1 MFTKTKNNFRRKT
14 QMKKQSIIS
23 RQKSF
28 LWLAALIAAVIL
40 TTNAPAQQKFL
51 ANLSGLQQ
59 VPATSSTA
67 KGVAVVTLNADE
79 TQATVTI
86 NYSGLSSAVTAA
98 HIHGNAA
105 PGQNAAEIF
114 TVGGA
119 GGASGTITTTVNL
132 TAAQATA
139 MRRQQLYFDIRTN
152 IFPDGEIRGQIK
164 RASMFADEDGDG
176 RDDYST
182 YRQSDNTFYSL
193 LSLGN
198 RVQTRTFGETTPGFL
213 NGSFIGDFEGDGLA
227 DPVRFRVNAAS
238 GALFWIIYQTDTNTV
253 RSVQWGSFAT
263 DFPAV
268 GDYDGDAKQ
277 DVAVF
282 RISEG
287 IWYIIQSS
295 TNQPRYEY
303 FGAPGDASA
312 PGDYDKDGKTDVAV
326 TRNIDGKKY
335 WFIKQSSN
343 GQVRVEQWGLPSDTT
358 FGFGPS
364 LIDFDGD
371 GAQDLVVQRNI
382 GGSAYFFVRRSLD
395 NSIFVEQW
403 GLATDIVFV
412 GIDHDGDGKSDIEA
426 IRPING
432 QNVWFARLSSTGE
445 LRAVVWGSAS
455 DQ

>member
-1 MFTKTKNNFRRKT
+1 
-14 QMKKQSIIS
+14 MKKQSIIS
-23 RQKSF
+23 RQKGF
-28 LWLAALIAAVIL
+28 LWLAALIATVMFA
-40 TTNAPAQQKFL
+40 TSASAQQKFL
-51 ANLSGLQQ
+51 ANLSGLQE

-67 KGVAVVTLNADE
+67 KGVAVVTLSADE
-79 TQATVTI
+79 TQATVTV
-86 NYSGLSSAVTAA
+86 NYSGLSSAVTAV

-114 TVGGA
+114 TVSGA
-119 GGASGTITTTVNL
+119 SETSGTITATVNL

-139 MRRQQLYFDIRTN
+139 LRRQQLYFDIHTN

-164 RASMFADEDGDG
+164 RASMFADGDGDG
-176 RDDYST
+176 RDDYIT

-198 RVQTRTFGETTPGFL
+198 RVQTRSFGETTPGFL
-213 NGSFIGDFEGDGLA
+213 NGSFVGDFDGDGLA
-227 DPVRFRVNAAS
+227 DPVRFRVNPAN
-238 GALFWIIYQTDTNTV
+238 GELFWIIYQTDTNTV
-253 RSVQWGSFAT
+253 RTVQWGSFAT
-263 DFPAV
+263 DFVSV

-282 RISEG
+282 RVSEG
-287 IWYIIQSS
+287 IWFIIESS
-295 TNQPRYEY
+295 TGAPRYEY

-335 WFIKQSSN
+335 WFIKQSSD
-343 GQVRVEQWGLPSDTT
+343 GQVRYEQWGVASDTT

-371 GAQDLVVQRNI
+371 GAQDLVVKRNI
-382 GGSAYFFVRRSLD
+382 DGLAYFFVRRSSD
-395 NSIFVEQW
+395 NSLFVEQW
-403 GLATDIVFV
+403 GLATDIVFA

-426 IRPING
+426 IRPVNG
-432 QNVWFARLSSTGE
+432 QNVWFSRLSSTGE
-445 LRAVVWGSAS
+445 LQAVAWGLAS

>member
-1 MFTKTKNNFRRKT
+1 M
-14 QMKKQSIIS
+14 
-23 RQKSF
+23 
-28 LWLAALIAAVIL
+28 ALIATVIL
-40 TTNAPAQQKFL
+40 TTDGSAQQKFL

-79 TQATVTI
+79 AKATITI
-86 NYSGLSSAVTAA
+86 TYSGLSSAVTAI

-119 GGASGTITTTVNL
+119 SGTSGTITTTINL
-132 TAAQATA
+132 TRTRLGAL
-139 MRRQQLYFDIRTN
+139 RRQRLYFDVHTN

-176 RDDYST
+176 RDDYT
-182 YRQSDNTFYSL
+182 FYRASDNTFYSL

-198 RVQTRTFGETTPGFL
+198 RTQTRSFGETTPGFL
-213 NGSFIGDFEGDGLA
+213 NGSFIGDFDGDGLA

-238 GALFWIIYQTDTNTV
+238 GLFSWIIYQTDTNTV
-253 RSVQWGSFAT
+253 RSVDWGSFAT
-263 DFPAV
+263 DFASA
-268 GDYDGDAKQ
+268 GDYDGDGKQ
-277 DVAVF
+277 DIAVF

-287 IWYIIQSS
+287 IWYIIESS
-295 TNQPRYEY
+295 TGAPRYEY
-303 FGAPGDASA
+303 FGAPGDASV

-343 GQVRVEQWGLPSDTT
+343 EEVRVEQWGLPTDTV

-382 GGSAYFFVRRSLD
+382 DGAAYFFVRRSSD
-395 NSIFVEQW
+395 DSFFVEQW
-403 GLATDIVFV
+403 GLATDIVFAGV
-412 GIDHDGDGKSDIEA
+412 DHDGDGKTDFLA
-426 IRPING
+426 IRPIDG
-432 QNVWFARLSSTGE
+432 QLVWFSRLSSTGE

>member
-1 MFTKTKNNFRRKT
+1 
-14 QMKKQSIIS
+14 MKKQSIIS
-23 RQKSF
+23 RPKTL
-28 LWLAALIAAVIL
+28 LWLAALIAAVML
-40 TTNAPAQQKFL
+40 TTDASAQQKFL

-59 VPATSSTA
+59 VPATRSTG

-79 TQATVTI
+79 TQATISV
-86 NYSGLSSAVTAA
+86 NYSGLSSAVTAI

-105 PGQNAAEIF
+105 PGQNAAAIF
-114 TVGGA
+114 TVEDA
-119 GGASGTITTTVNL
+119 ATGTINRTFNL
-132 TAAQATA
+132 TRMQVGALRSQ
-139 MRRQQLYFDIRTN
+139 RLYFDIHTK

-176 RDDYST
+176 RDDYIT
-182 YRQSDNTFYSL
+182 YRQGDNTFYSL
-193 LSLGN
+193 LSLGD
-198 RVQTRTFGETTPGFL
+198 RVQTRSFGETTPGFL
-213 NGSFIGDFEGDGLA
+213 NGSFIGDFDGDGLA
-227 DPVRFRVNAAS
+227 DPVRFRVNATS
-238 GALFWIIYQTDTNTV
+238 GLITWLIYQTDTNTV
-253 RSVQWGSFAT
+253 RSVDWGNFAT
-263 DFPAV
+263 DFVAV

-287 IWYIIQSS
+287 IWYIIESS
-295 TNQPRYEY
+295 TGAPRYEY
-303 FGAPGDASA
+303 FGAPGDASV
-312 PGDYDKDGKTDVAV
+312 PGDYDKDGKTDAAV
-326 TRNIDGKKY
+326 TRDIDGKKH

-382 GGSAYFFVRRSLD
+382 DGAAYFYVRRSSD
-395 NSIFVEQW
+395 NSFFVEQW
-403 GLATDIVFV
+403 GLATDIVFI

-432 QNVWFARLSSTGE
+432 QNVWFSRLSSTGE
-445 LRAVVWGSAS
+445 SRAVVWGSAS

>member
-1 MFTKTKNNFRRKT
+1 MKNHST
-14 QMKKQSIIS
+14 IS
-23 RQKSF
+23 RPKSF
-28 LWLAALIAAVIL
+28 LWLAALIATAIL
-40 TTNAPAQQKFL
+40 TIDASAQQKFL
-51 ANLSGLQQ
+51 ANLSGLQE

-79 TQATVTI
+79 TQASVTI

-105 PGQNAAEIF
+105 PGQNAREIF

-119 GGASGTITTTVNL
+119 SGASGTITATINL
-132 TAAQATA
+132 TKSQVGALRSQ
-139 MRRQQLYFDIRTN
+139 RLYFDVHTN

-182 YRQSDNTFYSL
+182 YRQTDNTFHSL
-193 LSLGN
+193 LSLGS

-213 NGSFIGDFEGDGLA
+213 NGSFIGDFDGDGLA
-227 DPVRFRVNAAS
+227 DLVRFRVNAAS
-238 GALFWIIYQTDTNTV
+238 GLISWIIYQTDTNTV
-253 RSVQWGSFAT
+253 RLVDWGSFAT
-263 DFPAV
+263 DFAAV

-277 DVAVF
+277 DIAVF
-282 RISEG
+282 RVSEG
-287 IWYIIQSS
+287 IWYIIESS
-295 TNQPRYEY
+295 TGAPRHEY
-303 FGAPGDASA
+303 FGAPGDASV

-326 TRNIDGKKY
+326 TRNIDGQKY

-343 GQVRVEQWGLPSDTT
+343 EQVRVEQWGLPSDTT

-382 GGSAYFFVRRSLD
+382 GGSAYFFVRRSSDDLF
-395 NSIFVEQW
+395 FVEQW
-403 GLATDIVFV
+403 GLATDLVFV

-426 IRPING
+426 VRAVDG
-432 QNVWFARLSSTGE
+432 QQVWFSRLSSTGE
-445 LRAVVWGSAS
+445 LRAVVWGSAN
-455 DQ
+455 DEYVWKK

>member
-1 MFTKTKNNFRRKT
+1 
-14 QMKKQSIIS
+14 MKKQLIIS
-23 RQKSF
+23 RQTSF
-28 LWLAALIAAVIL
+28 HWLAALIAAVLFSI
-40 TTNAPAQQKFL
+40 NVSAQQKFL
-51 ANLSGLQQ
+51 ANLSGLQE

-67 KGVAVVTLNADE
+67 KGVAVVTLNAAE
-79 TQATVTI
+79 TQATVAI

-105 PGQNAAEIF
+105 PGQTAGEIF

-119 GGASGTITTTVNL
+119 NETSGTIRTTVNL
-132 TAAQATA
+132 TK
-139 MRRQQLYFDIRTN
+139 RQVGALRSQRLYFDVHTN

-164 RASMFADEDGDG
+164 RASMFTDGDGDG
-176 RDDYST
+176 RDDYIT

-213 NGSFIGDFEGDGLA
+213 EGSFVGDFDGDGLA

-238 GALFWIIYQTDTNTV
+238 GLISWIIYQTDTNTV
-253 RSVQWGSFAT
+253 RRVDWGSFAT
-263 DFPAV
+263 DFVAV
-268 GDYDGDAKQ
+268 GDYDGDGKQ
-277 DVAVF
+277 DIAVF
-282 RISEG
+282 RLSEG
-287 IWYIIQSS
+287 IWYIIESS

-343 GQVRVEQWGLPSDTT
+343 GQVRVEQWGLPSDTV

-382 GGSAYFFVRRSLD
+382 DGAAYFYVRRSSD
-395 NSIFVEQW
+395 NSLFVQQW
-403 GLATDIVFV
+403 GLATDIAFAGV
-412 GIDHDGDGKSDIEA
+412 DHDGDGKSDFEV

-432 QNVWFARLSSTGE
+432 QLVWFARLSSTGE
-445 LRAVVWGSAS
+445 LRAIVWG
-455 DQ
+455 